1 LQFYWLNIIYR
12 TVRYIYIANS
22 LYTELNLLERRVRYI
37 QWRLYIRFLAF
48 SLVPKENQE
57 LEAAL
62 AQKPP
67 AKRRGRKR
75 KVPVV
80 EDDEATNDNDQQI
93 EAPALKTTAKRKT
106 VATKRKTVAT
116 KRKTVATAPKT
127 TAKRQRKESVSD
139 DDNIQENESL
149 DEDNDIH
156 QESTAAAT
164 TKPAFV
170 INKLLELS
178 DNEDNLSE
186 GNFSYF

>member
-1 LQFYWLNIIYR
+1 MPPKRTTRNQKKKQSIIPVDEDEVVGSSSNYASL
-12 TVRYIYIANS
+12 TIAIKIYIG
-22 LYTELNLLERRVRYI
+22 
-37 QWRLYIRFLAF
+37 FLAF

-116 KRKTVATAPKT
+116 APKT

-149 DEDNDIH
+149 DEDDDIH

-178 DNEDNLSE
+178 DNDDNLSE

>member
-1 LQFYWLNIIYR
+1 MQFYWLNIIYR

-116 KRKTVATAPKT
+116 APKT

-149 DEDNDIH
+149 DEDDDIH
-156 QESTAAAT
+156 QESTATTT